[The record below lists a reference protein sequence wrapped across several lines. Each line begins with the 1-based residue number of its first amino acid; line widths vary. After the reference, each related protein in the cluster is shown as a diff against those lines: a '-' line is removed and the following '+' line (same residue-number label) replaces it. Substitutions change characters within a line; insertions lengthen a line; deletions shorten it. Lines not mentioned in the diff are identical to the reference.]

1 MTQYEKRKLNEEWRA
16 LNLSIPQKVRQIEM
30 NIKAN
35 KSNSEEFLIWVN
47 DLIARRDY
55 LTNII

>member
-1 MTQYEKRKLNEEWRA
+1 MQQFEKRKLNDEWRA

-35 KSNSEEFLIWVN
+35 RPNSEEYVNWVN

>member
-1 MTQYEKRKLNEEWRA
+1 MTQFEKRKLNEEWRA
-16 LNLSIPQKVRQIEM
+16 LNLSIPQKLRQIEM

-35 KSNSEEFLIWVN
+35 RPNSEEYVNWVK